1 MEYTLFTNKFG
12 GLNTYLD
19 PEEVGPDGAVEAV
32 AVDITRGPLQ
42 GRLDDEDYVNALV
55 PASSKT
61 IVPYSSGAL
70 GMEERYAVSIWG
82 SRIYR
87 SHKGF
92 GPWAP
97 TDISCIQYTNTV
109 EPGTIVA
116 PQWDC
121 LGLSKPANAPTA
133 GAATSGGSPG
143 LPVDTYTYVVTFYNA
158 LGHESV
164 PSDASSAITTTAT
177 NNRIPLSNIP
187 IYYANITTDGTV
199 NATVTSNVIA
209 NHIRVGMR
217 IVGQYIPSDTYVV
230 SISGTNV
237 VLSNAATGTGT
248 AGFRDAQLVGR
259 RIYRRSAQSQTYQR
273 IAEIAD
279 VSTTTLSDGGLTAT
293 SAIDTASSS
302 AIPSF
307 VRDIAISPGGVMTFV
322 QFDGNIAYLNIG
334 STALYRP
341 DRVIRPPDSPMTSI
355 YALGRFIFPCKRGAF
370 ALSIEDVTG
379 IPIVSMI
386 DADEVCEASFNVY
399 ALDTG
404 SQVWWNTSKG
414 IMSTDGLSIK
424 PVTRYTHS
432 FNRNKAMR
440 NCYGMLY
447 FNSDIYIYTDL
458 LEDRTKAVIYI
469 FNQNAGWSDAEII
482 STASPGRFGGI
493 GSELY
498 GGNIIYTLDTAVAPY
513 AAKFSSTLGRVPF
526 FTYKTGEWVGEKISQ
541 LKKFRKVAFVYF
553 GVATFEV
560 FVNGLSVLSG
570 SLPPKAVETGRES
583 FWLPSGTKGRSISVK
598 INGNDTTVIDEIS
611 IWVGEQRGAMP

>member
-32 AVDITRGPLQ
+32 AVDLTQGPLQ
-42 GRLDDEDYVNALV
+42 GRLADKAISETTVF
-55 PASSKT
+55 PASSQT
-61 IVPYSSGAL
+61 IVPYSNGAL
-70 GMEERYAVSIWG
+70 GMGERYAVAVWG

-92 GPWAP
+92 GPWAA
-97 TDISCIQYTNTV
+97 TDTTCIQYTNSL
-109 EPGTIVA
+109 EPAAIA
-116 PQWDC
+116 NPQWDC

-187 IYYANITTDGTV
+187 IYYANITTNGTV
-199 NATVTSNVIA
+199 NATVTSDVVA

-217 IVGQYIPSDTYVV
+217 IIGVNIPSNTYVV
-230 SISGTNV
+230 SISGTSV
-237 VLSNAATGTGT
+237 VLSNPATGTGT
-248 AGFRDAQLVGR
+248 AGFRDEQLVGR

-273 IAEIAD
+273 ISQIAD
-279 VSTTTLSDGGLTAT
+279 MSTTTLSDGGLTVT

-302 AIPSF
+302 AIPAF

-379 IPIVSMI
+379 IPIISMI
-386 DADEVCEASFNVY
+386 DADEASEGSWNVY
-399 ALDTG
+399 AIDTG
-404 SQVWWNTSKG
+404 NQVWWNTNKG

-432 FNRNKAMR
+432 ISRNRAMR

-447 FNSDIYIYTDL
+447 FNGDIYIYTDL
-458 LEDRTKAVIYI
+458 LQDRSKAVIYV
-469 FNQNAGWSDAEII
+469 FNQNTGWSDGEII
-482 STASPGRFGGI
+482 NTALAGRFGTI
-493 GSELY
+493 GSEL
-498 GGNIIYTLDTAVAPY
+498 GTGNIVYTKDPGVGSVTY
-513 AAKFSSTLGRVPF
+513 EFSSNTSRVASF
-526 FTYKTGEWVGEKISQ
+526 SYKTGEWVGEKVSQ
-541 LKKFRKVAFVYF
+541 LKKFRKVAFAYSGGANFSVDI
-553 GVATFEV
+553 
-560 FVNGLSVLSG
+560 NGSTVLNG
-570 SLPPKAVETGRES
+570 TLQPKSSISRES
-583 FWLPSGTKGRSISVK
+583 FWLPSGTKGRTISVR
-598 INGNDTTVIDEIS
+598 IAGNDTTVVDEIS
-611 IWVGEQRGAMP
+611 LWVGEQRGPMP